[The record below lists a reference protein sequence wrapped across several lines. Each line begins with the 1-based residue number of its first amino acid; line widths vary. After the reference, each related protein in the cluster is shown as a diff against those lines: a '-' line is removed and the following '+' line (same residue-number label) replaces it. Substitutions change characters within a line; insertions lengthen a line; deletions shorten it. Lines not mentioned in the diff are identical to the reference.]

1 MTIKLKKIGIT
12 SIGDMGQAVAVRLK
26 ACGFEVYTSLEGRSE
41 RTAGLTR
48 KAGVADCG
56 TIEKLVSTCD
66 AVLSIL
72 DPAAAVA
79 KAHEIAEAIR
89 VTGRKIIFVDCNAIS
104 PDTAHEIDQL
114 ITGAGGISIDGG
126 ILRVTVGGKQEIR
139 LYVSG
144 SEAPVLTQI
153 VDDQLRIHV
162 VGEQIGNASGLK
174 MCYGAFTKGA
184 LALGMELFLTA
195 GKLGVIEHLEAEFQ
209 ASQPEVYKW
218 ILGRAVGMAPKAYR
232 YVPEMLE
239 VAKTFEEAGFTPRML
254 QGAADMFEWISKTPL
269 AGENLEQAREKGRNG
284 HEILHAL
291 IAGKA

>member
-1 MTIKLKKIGIT
+1 MTVQLKKIGIT
-12 SIGDMGQAVAVRLK
+12 SIGDMGLSVAGRLK

-56 TIEKLVSTCD
+56 SIENLVKTCD

-72 DPAAAVA
+72 DPSAAVA
-79 KAHEIAEAIR
+79 KGREIADAIKA
-89 VTGRKIIFVDCNAIS
+89 TGKRIVFVDCNAIS
-104 PDTAHEIDQL
+104 PDTAHEIDGF
-114 ITGAGGISIDGG
+114 ITKAGGISIDGG

-144 SEAPVLTQI
+144 PDATILTQI

-195 GKLGVIEHLEAEFQ
+195 GKLGVIEHLEAEMKE
-209 ASQPEVYKW
+209 SQPEVYKW

-232 YVPEMLE
+232 YAPEMLE
-239 VAKTFEEAGFTPRML
+239 GAKTFEEAGFTPRML
-254 QGAADMFEWISKTPL
+254 QGAADMFEWIAKTPL
-269 AGENLEQAREKGRNG
+269 AGENLEQAREKGRTG
-284 HEILHAL
+284 REIMHAL

>member
-144 SEAPVLTQI
+144 SEAHVLTQI

-184 LALGMELFLTA
+184 LALGVELFLTA

-269 AGENLEQAREKGRNG
+269 AGENLEQAREKGRTG
-284 HEILHAL
+284 REILHAL